1 MRSSEMRMCLGSG
14 GAPHNGDEP
23 MCLGSRG
30 APLNGDEPSKTLA
43 PRSATRSKFSAP
55 DYTIIRTLPA
65 AVLEPKPRKVF
76 RNPMVLA
83 LELAEELKRDGI
95 SRAELA
101 RRHWISRARVTQWLS
116 LLELP
121 WIEIERVLAMGDYW
135 ERRLVTE
142 KGLRNNMSV
151 AFRPASLPHL

>member
-1 MRSSEMRMCLGSG
+1 MGSE
-14 GAPHNGDEP
+14 
-23 MCLGSRG
+23 
-30 APLNGDEPSKTLA
+30 LA
-43 PRSATRSKFSAP
+43 PRSATRSKLSAP

-65 AVLEPKPRKVF
+65 AVSEPKPRKTF

-101 RRHWISRARVTQWLS
+101 RRHGLSRARVTQWLS
-116 LLELP
+116 LLDLP
-121 WIEIERVLAMGDYW
+121 KLEIERVLAMGDYW

-142 KGLRNNMSV
+142 RGLR
-151 AFRPASLPHL
+151 RHK